1 MFYNHFQILK
11 KKKKKKKFK
20 KFNFFQCFNQFI
32 AAKLQKNNEKSSV
45 NSINSKT
52 EKKQSKEELIDKTL
66 IVDKLSQTLNFLSSI
81 FQLFLNQFNFE
92 GIANSD
98 AIESNN
104 SK

>member
-1 MFYNHFQILK
+1 MFDNKFLNLLK
-11 KKKKKKKFK
+11 I
-20 KFNFFQCFNQFI
+20 FFQCFNQFI

-52 EKKQSKEELIDKTL
+52 EKKQSKEELSDKTL